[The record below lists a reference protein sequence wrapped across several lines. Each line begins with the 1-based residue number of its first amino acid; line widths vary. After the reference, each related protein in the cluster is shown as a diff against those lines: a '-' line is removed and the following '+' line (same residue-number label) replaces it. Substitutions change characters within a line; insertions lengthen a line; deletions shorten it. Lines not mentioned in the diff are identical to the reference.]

1 MGIKL
6 YLNFEN
12 SLGYSSR
19 FRKSLFNKN
28 LIVSVMGKRKG
39 QIFFYDFL
47 KRFTG
52 GGGRDKIKI
61 LNRYFS
67 KDR

>member
-47 KRFTG
+47 KRFM
-52 GGGRDKIKI
+52 GGRDKIEI
-61 LNRYFS
+61 LNRFS
-67 KDR
+67 ITR